1 MLQTIH
7 VVIIVS
13 VAVAYTEW
21 NWTA

>member
-13 VAVAYTEW
+13 VAVASTEW